1 MCHTPDFLVL
11 SKYEAELRP
20 LDNLGLT
27 DVEMDSVLTLI
38 LTHVEGIARGQAN
51 LEQTQRESGMS
62 DAEWWVINAP
72 LLDKVLDVKRFPV
85 ASRVGVSAGQE
96 YQAASSPAHAFS
108 FGLERILDGVA
119 LLIAQRQ
126 EQQALRS

>member
-1 MCHTPDFLVL
+1 L
-11 SKYEAELRP
+11 KYEAELRP
-20 LDNLGLT
+20 LDNLGLS
-27 DVEMDSVLTLI
+27 DVEMDLVLTLI
-38 LTHVEGIARGQAN
+38 LTHIEGTARGQAN

-72 LLDKVLDVKRFPV
+72 LLDKVVDVRRFPI

-96 YQAASSPAHAFS
+96 YQAASNPAHAFS

-119 LLIAQRQ
+119 LFIAHRQ
-126 EQQALRS
+126 AQQSVR